1 MGEVHRFGV
10 HQHVAQHGKK
20 SALNAGLLRIAVDA
34 SSGYQGDEQ
43 GGLNFVYSGLCQ
55 AFLPHKA
62 LPDDEPWLVEND
74 FCSLMV
80 QPGHKQV
87 GPNKTAKVGVP
98 YGSRARV
105 VLLYLQTEAQRTG
118 KRQIELG
125 GSLRAWMRSMDISI
139 GGKSVREIEDQA
151 ERLANCR
158 LTFRQREG
166 KRVGLQYVNLL
177 DGALFERDDGV
188 MMLNEAV
195 LSVPFFKAV
204 KDHPVPLETAAI
216 RQINNNSVAI
226 DVYLWLA
233 YRLHSLD
240 QPTPVSWGAL
250 HAQFGSG
257 YAQMNNF
264 RMRFLDTLELVLAVY
279 PAAMVKLVERGHILP
294 KGGLMLHPSPAPVRP
309 KVSTTR
315 GHLAL

>member
-10 HQHVAQHGKK
+10 RQHVAQHGKK

-62 LPDDEPWLVEND
+62 LPDDEPWLVENE

-118 KRQIELG
+118 KRQVELG
-125 GSLRAWMRSMDISI
+125 GSLRAWARKSGPFTNGGMRTGCRSYA
-139 GGKSVREIEDQA
+139 KSGDLRCKTLFQNPA
-151 ERLANCR
+151 ER
-158 LTFRQREG
+158 
-166 KRVGLQYVNLL
+166 
-177 DGALFERDDGV
+177 
-188 MMLNEAV
+188 
-195 LSVPFFKAV
+195 
-204 KDHPVPLETAAI
+204 
-216 RQINNNSVAI
+216 
-226 DVYLWLA
+226 
-233 YRLHSLD
+233 
-240 QPTPVSWGAL
+240 
-250 HAQFGSG
+250 
-257 YAQMNNF
+257 
-264 RMRFLDTLELVLAVY
+264 
-279 PAAMVKLVERGHILP
+279 
-294 KGGLMLHPSPAPVRP
+294 
-309 KVSTTR
+309 
-315 GHLAL
+315 